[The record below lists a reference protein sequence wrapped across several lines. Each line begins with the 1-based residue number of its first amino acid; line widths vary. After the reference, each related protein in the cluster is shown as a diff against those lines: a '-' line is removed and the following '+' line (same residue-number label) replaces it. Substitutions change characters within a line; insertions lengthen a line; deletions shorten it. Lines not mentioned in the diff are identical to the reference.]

1 MFGTNNV
8 ESSDEL
14 KMPNGKLAV
23 YLKEF
28 IDAYQTEMQSKCMA
42 MGIEEILVTYQEQA
56 IRKKYKTGKCQE
68 LAETLHD
75 GKIK

>member
-28 IDAYQTEMQSKCMA
+28 IDAYQIETQSKCMT
-42 MGIEEILVTYQEQA
+42 MGIEEILGSYHEQA

-68 LAETLHD
+68 LAETLHN